1 MPNKGLWDTQDE
13 QLALEWIGCEKIEFA
28 RLGLRLTKENLNDTV
43 KIVSV
48 VSGEICCAQP
58 TQTI

>member
-1 MPNKGLWDTQDE
+1 MNSSHSNGFV
-13 QLALEWIGCEKIEFA
+13 ARKIEFV

-48 VSGEICCAQP
+48 VSGEICCAQS